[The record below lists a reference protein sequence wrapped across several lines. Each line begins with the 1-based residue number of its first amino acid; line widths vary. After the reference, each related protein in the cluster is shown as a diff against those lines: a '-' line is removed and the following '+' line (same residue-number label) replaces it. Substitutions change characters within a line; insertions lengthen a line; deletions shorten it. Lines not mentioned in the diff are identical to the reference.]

1 PVTYTIIFGNSGE
14 VPAFELNLDSDLPAE
29 LVDIAVSSSQTIT
42 QTGTAP
48 YSWALGTLA
57 ADSGGVIT
65 VTGRID
71 PDLNAELN
79 LSNTVQIYSD
89 NALAEHSVS
98 ADVVLPEVAFAVTS
112 ATVAETD
119 GQVTLTLNLS
129 NPNPYADI
137 TVYYATADGTALAG
151 QDYVAANSSVILAPG
166 QTQTTIQIVILHN
179 VREEEPETF
188 TVTLVAGG
196 GVIPAG
202 QITVTVT
209 ITDNDLTVYGPIVT
223 RP

>member
-1 PVTYTIIFGNSGE
+1 M
-14 VPAFELNLDSDLPAE
+14 
-29 LVDIAVSSSQTIT
+29 
-42 QTGTAP
+42 
-48 YSWALGTLA
+48 
-57 ADSGGVIT
+57 
-65 VTGRID
+65 
-71 PDLNAELN
+71 
-79 LSNTVQIYSD
+79 
-89 NALAEHSVS
+89 
-98 ADVVLPEVAFAVTS
+98 
-112 ATVAETD
+112 
-119 GQVTLTLNLS
+119 TLTLNLS